1 MDEETIRKCFRKYG
15 FIPEVCE
22 EIESNDQ
29 IDTEFEEL
37 VRRIDGDT
45 SSADYIDAD
54 DMVPF
59 CRKPIDLGNEEWR
72 SLLRNEVS
80 SAKTDE
86 NAEPVEK
93 IVCVDSD
100 SEEEC
105 VDAEPA
111 QPKIT
116 SLSEAIEMLDDL
128 AEFAE
133 RRLQDEYLV
142 SSLNKVCS
150 AMQNLRIQNFRQKR
164 ISDYF
169 GTTPGVTELRVISY
183 DCNFAIFLHLF
194 CIISLIKLFFILVMP
209 AVFRL

>member
-1 MDEETIRKCFRKYG
+1 MHGY
-15 FIPEVCE
+15 
-22 EIESNDQ
+22 
-29 IDTEFEEL
+29 
-37 VRRIDGDT
+37 
-45 SSADYIDAD
+45 

-59 CRKPIDLGNEEWR
+59 CREPIDLSNEKWR
-72 SLLRNEVS
+72 SLLRNDVLS
-80 SAKTDE
+80 TKTDE

-105 VDAEPA
+105 VNAEPA

-133 RRLQDEYLV
+133 RRLQDESLVV

-169 GTTPGVTELRVISY
+169 GTTPGVHS
-183 DCNFAIFLHLF
+183 
-194 CIISLIKLFFILVMP
+194 
-209 AVFRL
+209 

>member
-1 MDEETIRKCFRKYG
+1 MPRT
-15 FIPEVCE
+15 
-22 EIESNDQ
+22 
-29 IDTEFEEL
+29 
-37 VRRIDGDT
+37 
-45 SSADYIDAD
+45 
-54 DMVPF
+54 
-59 CRKPIDLGNEEWR
+59 IDLSNKEWR
-72 SLLRNEVS
+72 SLLRNDVLS
-80 SAKTDE
+80 TKTDE

-133 RRLQDEYLV
+133 RRLQDESLV

-169 GTTPGVTELRVISY
+169 GTTPGVHS
-183 DCNFAIFLHLF
+183 
-194 CIISLIKLFFILVMP
+194 
-209 AVFRL
+209 

>member
-1 MDEETIRKCFRKYG
+1 MDEETNRKCFRKFG

-37 VRRIDGDT
+37 VQHIDGDA

-59 CRKPIDLGNEEWR
+59 CRELIDLSNEEWR
-72 SLLRNEVS
+72 SLLRNEVLS
-80 SAKTDE
+80 TKTDE

-128 AEFAE
+128 VEFAE
-133 RRLQDEYLV
+133 RRLQDESLV

-164 ISDYF
+164 ITDYF
-169 GTTPGVTELRVISY
+169 GTTPGVHS
-183 DCNFAIFLHLF
+183 
-194 CIISLIKLFFILVMP
+194 
-209 AVFRL
+209 